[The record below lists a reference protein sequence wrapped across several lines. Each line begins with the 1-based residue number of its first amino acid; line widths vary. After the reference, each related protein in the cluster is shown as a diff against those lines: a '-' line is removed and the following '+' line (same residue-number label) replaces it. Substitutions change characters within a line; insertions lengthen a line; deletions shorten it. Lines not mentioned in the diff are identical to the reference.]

1 MTRNDTTRLL
11 HSRRALAA
19 LLMVGAMSVAFMTIA
34 QAGEP
39 AATATAP
46 AAAAVAVAPMSQEAL
61 LEHQSRHPDH
71 LFVLDVRTSQEYAE
85 GHVPGAVNVPH
96 DQLASRLTEVPKDK
110 DVVLYCKSGRRAGIA
125 AAVLAANGYK
135 RLSLL
140 EGDMPAWSEKGRPVE
155 KP

>member
-19 LLMVGAMSVAFMTIA
+19 LLMVGAMSVTFMTIA
-34 QAGEP
+34 TAGEP
-39 AATATAP
+39 AATAPAS
-46 AAAAVAVAPMSQEAL
+46 AAAAVAPMSQEAL

-71 LFVLDVRTSQEYAE
+71 LFVLDVRTPQEYAE

-96 DQLASRLTEVPKDK
+96 DQLASRLAEVPKDK
-110 DVVLYCKSGRRAGIA
+110 DVVIYCKSGRRSALA
-125 AAVLAANGYK
+125 ADVLAANGYS
-135 RLSLL
+135 RLSHL
-140 EGDMPAWSEKGRPVE
+140 EGDMNAWVAKGRPIA